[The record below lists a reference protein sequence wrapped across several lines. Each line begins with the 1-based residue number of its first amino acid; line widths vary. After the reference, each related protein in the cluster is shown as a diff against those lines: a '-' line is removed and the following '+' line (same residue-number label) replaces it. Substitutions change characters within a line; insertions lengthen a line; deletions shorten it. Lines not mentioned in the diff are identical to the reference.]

1 MVHTWSVEDNLIFL
15 RMSDSNARPFVVIR
29 LGFIFM
35 PLAKEV
41 ATVGEFAPREVMIA
55 LLLGSIFGT
64 GFYQYYSRHGVQVKK
79 THSKRKCRLFATIF
93 NASCGTLM
101 VENHASFV
109 RIMRLRRRTRR

>member
-41 ATVGEFAPREVMIA
+41 ATVGEFVPREVMIA
-55 LLLGSIFGT
+55 LLLGSISVPVFT
-64 GFYQYYSRHGVQVKK
+64 NIIQVKK
-79 THSKRKCRLFATIF
+79 KHSKRKCRLFATIF

>member
-41 ATVGEFAPREVMIA
+41 ATVGEFVPREVMIA
-55 LLLGSIFGT
+55 LLLGSISVPVFT
-64 GFYQYYSRHGVQVKK
+64 NIIQDTVCK
-79 THSKRKCRLFATIF
+79 
-93 NASCGTLM
+93 
-101 VENHASFV
+101 
-109 RIMRLRRRTRR
+109 